1 MSMLGTQPE
10 WAEVIAEHA
19 VDDATAQRL
28 IHQLLAAQVS
38 ALAFCRLLERWS
50 RGEAEPSTP
59 GRRQAA
65 LRRAADRV
73 ETALAGLERP
83 LGRYLLELEA
93 GTAEGQ
99 SWFGEAGPAELVDWK
114 PVLDRAGV
122 SVEPYRVAAAYL
134 ELAILVRALEGLAST
149 VRWHSR
155 VGVGSLWAGLFDLRE
170 NLLGRTLDDLR
181 AIAA

>member
-1 MSMLGTQPE
+1 VSTLGTQPE
-10 WAEVIAEHA
+10 WAEVIVEHS
-19 VDDATAQRL
+19 VESETARRL
-28 IHQLLAAQVS
+28 IQQLVATQVS

-50 RGEAEPSTP
+50 RGEADPSTP

-73 ETALAGLERP
+73 ETALSGLDRP

-93 GTAEGQ
+93 GMAEGQ

-122 SVEPYRVAAAYL
+122 SVAPHRVAGAYL

-149 VRWHSR
+149 VRWQSS
-155 VGVGSLWAGLFDLRE
+155 VGAGSLWAGLFDLRE

>member
-1 MSMLGTQPE
+1 MLGTQPE

-19 VDDATAQRL
+19 VEDRTAQRL
-28 IHQLLAAQVS
+28 IQQLLAAQVS

-50 RGEAEPSTP
+50 RGEPEPSTP

-73 ETALAGLERP
+73 ETALTGLERP

-99 SWFGEAGPAELVDWK
+99 SWFGEPGPAELVDWK

-122 SVEPYRVAAAYL
+122 SVEPHRVAAAYL

-155 VGVGSLWAGLFDLRE
+155 VGAGSLWAGLFDLRE
-170 NLLGRTLDDLR
+170 NLLGRALDDLR